1 MPIKGKEN
9 ERKYEDERGEFG
21 ENSKCGDDAN
31 VYAWQDA
38 LFIAMLED
46 SEHEPS
52 DDDAQGKVAFGGL
65 GGE

>member
-9 ERKYEDERGEFG
+9 ERKYEDERGKFSK
-21 ENSKCGDDAN
+21 NSKRGYDADIETGQN
-31 VYAWQDA
+31 A

-52 DDDAQGKVAFGGL
+52 DDNTSGKVAFGGL